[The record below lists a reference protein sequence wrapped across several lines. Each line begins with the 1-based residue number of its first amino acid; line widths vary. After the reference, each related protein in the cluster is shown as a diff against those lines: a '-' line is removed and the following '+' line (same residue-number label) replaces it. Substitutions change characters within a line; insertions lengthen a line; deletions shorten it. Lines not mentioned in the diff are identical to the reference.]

1 MLVSARLSPLGASAK
16 LLRAAAEER
25 FELVISPELLTEL
38 TDVLARDR
46 FRRWFSAQE
55 AEAFVDTL
63 RLAATMVADPPAE
76 VGLTPD
82 PDDDYLVS
90 LARVAQADY
99 LVSGDRHLTQLSNPD
114 PPILTPRAFLE
125 LLAPGE

>member
-1 MLVSARLSPLGASAK
+1 MDCNVLVSARLSPLGASAK

-82 PDDDYLVS
+82 SDDDYLVS
-90 LARVAQADY
+90 LARVA
-99 LVSGDRHLTQLSNPD
+99 
-114 PPILTPRAFLE
+114 
-125 LLAPGE
+125 